1 MRLAMQTKEF
11 AEKFLPQGYG
21 ERDLQ
26 LLIQRR
32 IRRWGFLRGP
42 DEVKIKTRSTVR
54 RSDLETWCTR
64 YEIKRELDYS
74 SLKSALGQLYLYN
87 HYGSKILG
95 FIPKKKVIIGLAP
108 HDEQE
113 RQSALKLAVDIEGIG
128 VRVIFLNEFPNWRES
143 TVSASQI
150 KVVVLVLI
158 FVIVFGLSLLLSSL

>member
-1 MRLAMQTKEF
+1 MQTREF

-32 IRRWGFLRGP
+32 IRKWGFLQCP
-42 DEVKIKTRSTVR
+42 DEVKIKTPSTVR
-54 RSDLETWCTR
+54 RSDLETWSTR
-64 YEIKRELDYS
+64 YELKRELDYS

-113 RQSALKLAVDIEGIG
+113 RQSALKLAVDIEGMGI
-128 VRVIFLNEFPNWRES
+128 RVIFLNEFPNWKES
-143 TVSASQI
+143 PISASQI
-150 KVVVLVLI
+150 KIAILVLI
-158 FVIVFGLSLLLSSL
+158 FVTVFCLSLVVASL